1 MSASE
6 SAASV
11 SGITT
16 EESEE
21 SGILTQHEG
30 PSERSRQIEELQ
42 TRNLLVL
49 ALHQIVM
56 RTSWIFKTESVIMPA
71 FVDAIAGAAWVR
83 GWLPVL
89 NRFGQ
94 SVPPLLFAERLQ
106 YAPLKKRLLIATTW
120 IMAVPFLTLSAIW
133 LTLQATD
140 ADLDRLFWLPPLFL
154 FLYTVFF
161 STTGLNLLSFNTLQ
175 GKLIHATR
183 RGRLMTLTGVIGS
196 LTAITCAWLVLRTW
210 LERKGGG
217 FGLIFGTTGLGF
229 LVAGAVVFWVAE
241 PVDQLE
247 RPPRRPFWDHFR
259 IGWQTLKDDRNFRW
273 LAATV
278 MLFITTMLLF
288 PHYQAMGRELLNC
301 NHSELL
307 AWLIAQNAG
316 AGLFSVFAGTLAD
329 RYGNRLAM
337 RFMMTG
343 TVATPLMAL
352 AIAHGIIPGGRSVYW
367 ITFVFLGLT
376 PMAIRTIANYTLEL
390 CDEMHHAKYLSTL
403 KICMGVPIL
412 FAPLV
417 GVLIDHTGFTPAFL
431 GVSVIL
437 FCSVLL
443 TFRLPEPRNGVN
455 V

>member
-6 SAASV
+6 SAASPCETA
-11 SGITT
+11 S

-21 SGILTQHEG
+21 SEIFTQHEG
-30 PSERSRQIEELQ
+30 PDERSRQIEELQ

-106 YAPLKKRLLIATTW
+106 YAPLKKRLLITTTW
-120 IMAVPFLTLSAIW
+120 IMAVPFLTLSGIW
-133 LTLQATD
+133 LTLQAND
-140 ADLDRLFWLPPLFL
+140 ADLDSLFWLPPLFL
-154 FLYTVFF
+154 LLYTIFF

-183 RGRLMTLTGVIGS
+183 RGRLMTVTGVIGS

-241 PVDQLE
+241 PVDHLD
-247 RPPRRPFWDHFR
+247 RPTRRRFWDHFR
-259 IGWQTLKDDRNFRW
+259 LGWATLKEDRNFRW

-301 NHSELL
+301 DHGELL
-307 AWLIAQNAG
+307 YWLIAQNAG

-352 AIAHGIIPGGRSVYW
+352 AITHGIIPGGRSIYW
-367 ITFVFLGLT
+367 LTFVLLGLT
-376 PMAIRTIANYTLEL
+376 PMAIRTISNYTLEL
-390 CDEMHHAKYLSTL
+390 CDEMSHARYLSTL
-403 KICMGVPIL
+403 KICMGIPIL

-417 GVLIDHTGFTPAFL
+417 GVLIDYTGFVPAFL
-431 GVSVIL
+431 GVSVL
-437 FCSVLL
+437 LAASVLL
-443 TFRLPEPRNGVN
+443 TFRLPEPRHEVSS
-455 V
+455 